1 MRTVKKHSENN
12 PGKLWHKALSAFM
25 VLMLAAFLAA
35 PLSGCRNSAG
45 GGSSESQEPYKTA
58 TEEFFLDRGDGTY
71 SLAEAVYPENYEG
84 PMPLIAIAHGFKGT
98 LNSGGA
104 KELSQKLA
112 EAGYAAVRMDFN
124 PRRSPEKDA
133 PKTDL
138 YDLKSMEDDM
148 VRAVNYM
155 IGHHSIDTDRLGL
168 YARSMGGRVAMTMA
182 NEQLGGFDFKAMAL
196 VAPAGTDD
204 AMVYYMGGSKSWE
217 EMKKT
222 ASREG
227 FIEHQ
232 GQKLTPEW
240 FKEFEDY
247 NPCDFGYKFGDRPV
261 LVICNTLDYVVTDET
276 SRECAAA
283 YKNSRVIEVTTDNY
297 HGYEMGYE
305 KSDLKDY
312 LMSEI
317 TDFFRINL

>member
-71 SLAEAVYPENYEG
+71 S
-84 PMPLIAIAHGFKGT
+84 
-98 LNSGGA
+98 
-104 KELSQKLA
+104 LA

-261 LVICNTLDYVVTDET
+261 LVIYNTLDYVVTDET